1 MPIFRV
7 VDKTGNSRTV
17 PSGDVVDGYELIAD
31 QDFSAM
37 KVMVE
42 YAIAEED
49 TRREDDGRHGRRVFR
64 LATSREANYL
74 RRRLGVD

>member
-1 MPIFRV
+1 MPTFSII
-7 VDKTGNSRTV
+7 DQNGNARTV
-17 PSGDVVDGYELIAD
+17 PSGDVVDGYQLMAD

-64 LATSREANYL
+64 LATSHETDYL